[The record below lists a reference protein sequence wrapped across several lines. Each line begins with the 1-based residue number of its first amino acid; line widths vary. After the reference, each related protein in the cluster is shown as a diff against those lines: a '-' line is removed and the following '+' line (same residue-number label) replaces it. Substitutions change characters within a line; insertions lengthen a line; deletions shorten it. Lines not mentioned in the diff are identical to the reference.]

1 MSKDSKFTGHKS
13 MVTQNRK
20 ALAVYIIKQNRA
32 QDVPDI
38 MAQLTDLDKIAG
50 DRVPL
55 SLVTDDINWAAA
67 LVQDEYLGLKI
78 INILDLP
85 MLPLYRGLSQCL
97 DYFIREKIN
106 APIDILLRVIVRFFK
121 ISTEVVQVNL
131 EYSKQRV
138 CIVLVPS

>member
-1 MSKDSKFTGHKS
+1 MSKESKFTVHKS

-32 QDVPDI
+32 HDVPDI

-97 DYFIREKIN
+97 DYFIQHTDGRIEK
-106 APIDILLRVIVRFFK
+106 
-121 ISTEVVQVNL
+121 
-131 EYSKQRV
+131 
-138 CIVLVPS
+138 